1 MEVILARPRTRL
13 ALPGI
18 KELFWLDREWC
29 FAVGQRLSLMIIY
42 MFESFPCF
50 CKLVYVGL
58 HAGNGILVAIFH
70 HLVRLVP

>member
-1 MEVILARPRTRL
+1 MPMEILARLHTRL

-18 KELFWLDREWC
+18 KEYWLDCERC
-29 FAVGQRLSLMIIY
+29 FAVGERLSLMIIY

-58 HAGNGILVAIFH
+58 HVGNGILVASFRQS
-70 HLVRLVP
+70 LFR